1 MIAITHSSWSTSL
14 ARYWRSWGL
23 WLLLLVA
30 PVGARYMLP
39 IDGAGVAIAIGGEL
53 PLMTSAFLGV
63 SLGIVVSTLVLPVT
77 WLYLRSNTTRR
88 QPWQVEEVTP
98 GPRVAIAL
106 GRFGADVIVLL
117 GMLAA
122 LTCAGWFLG
131 WLLIPPRPF
140 NIAEITLALWLVAAP
155 ALIGIAALR
164 ILFDSRPLLRS
175 GFGDF
180 LYFVLWIASI
190 AAPATTAGQVTSF
203 ATNMV
208 DFAGFVT
215 PLTFAS
221 PAGADD
227 FAIGG
232 IRASQG
238 NLELDVMAGLF
249 SPGYVES
256 RFAWIGVAVAL
267 TVFAGLIYQ
276 PHRPRRRSAT
286 ANRLTAWLRPGPPPK
301 AIANA
306 PAARDATLGWL
317 NLVFAEFRLIGAGRA
332 FLLIAIGI
340 AVLSAVG
347 DFRHAASPA
356 ALLLLVFAL
365 SAHAGRSEARGL
377 LALTKVAAFAPMLR
391 RTAFVTAG
399 AAWSVAMAL
408 PALVRAPNLETLGL
422 AASSGAGAAMVASAI
437 ASVSGSAFAPRL
449 VLLVLWYGY
458 FSSP

>member
-1 MIAITHSSWSTSL
+1 MIAISESSWRTSL
-14 ARYWRSWGL
+14 LRYWRSWGL

-39 IDGAGVAIAIGGEL
+39 IDGDGVAIAIGGEL
-53 PLMTSAFLGV
+53 PIMTSPFLGV
-63 SLGIVVSTLVLPVT
+63 SLGIVVSTLVLPVA

-88 QPWQVEEVTP
+88 QPWQIEEVTP
-98 GPRVAIAL
+98 GSRVAVAL

-117 GMLAA
+117 AMLAT
-122 LTCAGWFLG
+122 LTLAGWFLG

-140 NIAEITLALWLVAAP
+140 NIGEISFALWLVAAP
-155 ALIGIAALR
+155 SLIGLAALR
-164 ILFDSRPLLRS
+164 ILFDARPLLRS

-180 LYFVLWIASI
+180 LYFVLWITSI
-190 AAPATTAGQVTSF
+190 ALPATVAGQATTF

-215 PLTFAS
+215 PITFAS

-249 SPGYVES
+249 APGYIQS
-256 RFAWIGVAVAL
+256 RLAWIGVALAV
-267 TVFAGLIYQ
+267 VVVAGLIYH
-276 PHRPRRRSAT
+276 PHRPRRRAGK
-286 ANRLTAWLRPGPPPK
+286 AGRFTAWLQPGRPPK
-301 AIANA
+301 ANLNA
-306 PAARDATLGWL
+306 KPARAAALGWL
-317 NLVFAEFRLIGAGRA
+317 NLVVAEFRLIGAGRV
-332 FLLIAIGI
+332 FLLIGAGV
-340 AVLSAVG
+340 AALSAFG

-356 ALLLLVFAL
+356 ALLLMVFAL

-377 LALTKVAAFAPMLR
+377 LALTKTAPFAPMLR
-391 RTAFVTAG
+391 RAAFVVAG
-399 AAWSVAMAL
+399 AAWTTLLAA
-408 PALVRAPNLETLGL
+408 PALARAPSLDTLAL
-422 AASSGAGAAMVASAI
+422 AAGSGALAALTAI
-437 ASVSGSAFAPRL
+437 AIATVSGSAFAPRL